1 MSVQDD
7 SILYENRWK
16 PERETLIPAWREIF
30 ARIGGASQPVRWLL
44 TAALAMIG
52 AGLYAFGYGRYGWL
66 ALALSAGLT
75 GMQAYLPG
83 KNAQITA
90 GQWEACDDSLSAP
103 YTVFYDSHFC
113 FFDLASRHEQEA
125 LYEWVSHGMETEEL
139 LLLRTRSKQALL
151 LLKTGF
157 TRGTE
162 GEFRAFIQK
171 QCPGAKFTW
180 KERI

>member
-75 GMQAYLPG
+75 GMQVYLPG

-103 YTVFYDSHFC
+103 YTVCYDSHFC
-113 FFDLASRHEQEA
+113 FFNLASRHEEEA
-125 LYEWVSHGMETEEL
+125 LYEWVTHGMETKRML
-139 LLLRTRSKQALL
+139 IL
-151 LLKTGF
+151 LLKSKKPVFLDKAGF
-157 TRGTE
+157 VKGDE
-162 GEFRAFIQK
+162 QAFRAFLRQK
-171 QCPGAKFTW
+171 APKARFSW
-180 KERI
+180 KKP